1 MNNISTAY
9 YPDGVGTV
17 HTIHHPTCPVEVW
30 HDAAV
35 PDAPVVGIEV
45 RYPGLVGDD
54 PAYVPVSIAREVAE
68 AILAT
73 VTD

>member
-1 MNNISTAY
+1 MTVS
-9 YPDGVGTV
+9 TV
-17 HTIHHPTCPVEVW
+17 HVIDHPTAPVEVW

-45 RYPGLVGDD
+45 GYPGKVGDD
-54 PAYVPVSIAREVAE
+54 PVFVPVEVARQVAA

-73 VTD
+73 IPD